1 MIGDAS
7 NVEIIAHARRFTAAL
22 VGVRGSVID
31 LGSGGGVPG
40 LVIAVDRPDLAV
52 TLLDRRQKRTD
63 FLQQMVQRLGLDA
76 RVHVVVD
83 DADRFLGPG
92 GQGNQQFDAAT
103 ARGFG
108 PPARTVRTALEAIRL
123 GGRVIIS
130 DPPTGERWATIVAEL
145 PLRRVDEGE
154 HLLAVFERVA

>member
-7 NVEIIAHARRFTAAL
+7 NTDIIAHARRFTAAL
-22 VGVRGSVID
+22 VGVRGAVID

-63 FLQQMVQRLGLDA
+63 FLRQMVRRLDVDE
-76 RVHVVVD
+76 RVDVVID
-83 DADRFLGPG
+83 DAERFVRPG
-92 GQGNQQFDAAT
+92 APGRRRFDAVT

-108 PPARTVRTALEAIRL
+108 PPEQTLRTAIDAIRP
-123 GGRVIIS
+123 GGRIIIS
-130 DPPTGERWATIVAEL
+130 DPPTGERWSAIIAEL
-145 PLRRVDEGE
+145 PLQRAELGE
-154 HLLAVFERVA
+154 HALAVFDHTE